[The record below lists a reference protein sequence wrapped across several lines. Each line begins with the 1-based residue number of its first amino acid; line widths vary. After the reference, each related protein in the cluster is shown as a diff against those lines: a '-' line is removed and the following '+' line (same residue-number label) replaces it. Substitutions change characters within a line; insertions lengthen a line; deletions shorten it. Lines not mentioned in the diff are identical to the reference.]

1 MKINVDRTTNSE
13 GDLVFTITVKE
24 PHLCPFTEQEK
35 TAMESIENFTRDIA
49 TKLDPNGIYFQDVLN
64 ANHLV
69 KEKTFLRVLQNLKFA
84 IKNELEPKFH
94 PMCQEIY
101 NWIYDNQKGYI
112 KSWLADFDPQRTT
125 YYFDND
131 RKIEPNNINSPF
143 TYPEDKDSD
152 DEEGEDDEEE
162 DEDED

>member
-1 MKINVDRTTNSE
+1 MKITVDRTNNSE
-13 GDLVFTITVKE
+13 GDLVFTVTVKE
-24 PHLCPFTEQEK
+24 PHVSPFTEQEHL
-35 TAMESIENFTRDIA
+35 AMESIEVFTKNMA
-49 TKLDPNGIYFQDVLN
+49 TLIDPNGIFYQDIIN

-69 KEKTFLRVLQNLKFA
+69 KGKTFLRVLQNLKFA

-101 NWIYDNQKGYI
+101 NWIYDNQKGYL
-112 KSWLADFDPQRTT
+112 KSWMTDFDPQRTT

-131 RKIEPNNINSPF
+131 ARIEATKINSPF

-152 DEEGEDDEEE
+152 DDEE
-162 DEDED
+162 DEDEEFEHED